1 MDEGVLTLD
10 SHRISINF
18 IPLFEC
24 RFELLLK
31 FFKLIG
37 MVLFRVLFLSLENLA
52 LSFSLL
58 MILLSFDNLGFN
70 VINVLNVLFLVRQHP
85 PHLLVNISN
94 IFLYL
99 LLLVLFEFDLLKE
112 IMLFFFEIKDFLG
125 LPARPDVLQNFMHL
139 VQTLWELLS
148 KVIKQII
155 VSHFVPTPLH
165 KSGDIVRKVIKW

>member
-18 IPLFEC
+18 IPLFVC

-99 LLLVLFEFDLLKE
+99 LLLVLFVFDLLKE
-112 IMLFFFEIKDFLG
+112 IMLFFFEI
-125 LPARPDVLQNFMHL
+125 
-139 VQTLWELLS
+139 
-148 KVIKQII
+148 
-155 VSHFVPTPLH
+155 
-165 KSGDIVRKVIKW
+165 